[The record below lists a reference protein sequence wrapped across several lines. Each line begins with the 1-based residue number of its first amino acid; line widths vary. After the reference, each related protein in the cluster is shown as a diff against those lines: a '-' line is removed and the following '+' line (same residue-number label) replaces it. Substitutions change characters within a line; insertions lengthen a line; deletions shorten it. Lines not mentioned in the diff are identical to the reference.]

1 MLPPRGATP
10 PQHTIISDISG
21 YYERILTKFSY
32 ISLITRRRELGEK
45 MLKFLPPFGATPPPH
60 FNIGDISGK
69 YEFISKKFPEIS
81 QLTRQLIGIR

>member
-1 MLPPRGATP
+1 
-10 PQHTIISDISG
+10 
-21 YYERILTKFSY
+21 
-32 ISLITRRRELGEK
+32 LGEK